1 MLKITYLPAFHDN
14 YIWIL
19 EQAEGLIVIDPGQ
32 SEQVIAHA
40 KQLNK
45 PILAILV
52 THHHQ
57 DHSGGI
63 VDIIEHFP
71 QVQVY
76 AGAIS
81 KLPYVTHNVQA
92 GDRLSVFGVLIDV
105 LDLSGHTLDHV
116 GYFMPELYSDVCSVP
131 SEPIITY
138 HTCPQSTLEYTP
150 CVFTG
155 DALFSMG
162 CGRVFEGTSEQM
174 TQVMLRLNQ
183 LPDETHVYCG
193 HEYTVSNLKWA
204 LSVDPYN
211 EILQR
216 YARQM
221 IIRCEQRQAT
231 LPSRLYTEKQ
241 LNPFLRLMD
250 ATIQASVMR
259 YANTKELS
267 IHEVF
272 SILRSWKNDF

>member
-1 MLKITYLPAFHDN
+1 MLKITYLTAFHDN
-14 YIWIL
+14 YIWVL

-32 SEQVIAHA
+32 ADQVIAYA
-40 KQLNK
+40 KQINK
-45 PILAILV
+45 PIHAVLV

-63 VDIIEHFP
+63 SNIIEHFP

-76 AGAIS
+76 AGDMS
-81 KLPYVTHNVQA
+81 KLPYVTHYVKA
-92 GDRLSVFGVLIDV
+92 GEHLSIVGLSIDV
-105 LDLSGHTLDHV
+105 LNLSGHTLDHV
-116 GYFMPELYSDVCSVP
+116 GYFIPDLYSDICSVP
-131 SEPIITY
+131 SDPIIVY
-138 HTCPQSTLEYTP
+138 YTCPQSILESTP

-174 TQVMLRLNQ
+174 TQVMLCLNQ

-193 HEYTVSNLKWA
+193 HEYTVNNLTWA
-204 LSVDPYN
+204 LSVDPDN
-211 EILQR
+211 EVLKE
-216 YARQM
+216 YAQDMMAR
-221 IIRCEQRQAT
+221 REQNQAT
-231 LPSRLYTEKQ
+231 LPSLLGTEKQ

-259 YANTKELS
+259 YANTKEVS
-267 IHEVF
+267 IQEVF